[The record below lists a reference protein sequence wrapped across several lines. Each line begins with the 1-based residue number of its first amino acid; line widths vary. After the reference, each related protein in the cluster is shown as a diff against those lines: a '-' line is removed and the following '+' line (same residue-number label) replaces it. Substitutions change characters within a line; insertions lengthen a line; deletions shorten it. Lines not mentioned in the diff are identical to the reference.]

1 MVKSVAT
8 LGVLLVALSCSD
20 SYRDG
25 SVVKGGVP
33 VDVSVSQDTNVELTV
48 ACEGVENFDV
58 SRHVRAH
65 AEYRHAVGPLLRL
78 VDLREA

>member
-1 MVKSVAT
+1 MVSGGGAEGA
-8 LGVLLVALSCSD
+8 LGAAGL
-20 SYRDG
+20 R
-25 SVVKGGVP
+25 P
-33 VDVSVSQDTNVELTV
+33 V

-58 SRHVRAH
+58 SSHVRAH